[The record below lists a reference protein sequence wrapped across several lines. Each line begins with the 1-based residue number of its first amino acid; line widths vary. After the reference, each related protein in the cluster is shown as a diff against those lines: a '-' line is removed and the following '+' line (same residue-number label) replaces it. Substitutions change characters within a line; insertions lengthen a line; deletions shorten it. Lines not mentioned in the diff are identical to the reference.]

1 MFDLVISRYGITRD
15 LTADLGQTCVTAPP
29 SQLLMSEPL

>member
-1 MFDLVISRYGITRD
+1 MLDLVISCYGITPD

-29 SQLLMSEPL
+29 SV